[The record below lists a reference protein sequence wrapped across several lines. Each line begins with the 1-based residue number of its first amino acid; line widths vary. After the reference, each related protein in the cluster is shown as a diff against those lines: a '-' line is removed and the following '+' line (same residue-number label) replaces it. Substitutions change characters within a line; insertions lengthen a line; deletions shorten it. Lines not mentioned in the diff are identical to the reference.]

1 MFSKSTTAPLQS
13 PALQES
19 LGEKSCST
27 LHDDVL
33 IKGDWTSDGVLEFS
47 GKIIGNLTADVL
59 VITSEGRV
67 NGNVRARNITIEVQL
82 EGTVSALNIV
92 VKVTAKVMAD
102 IKSEQILIEP
112 GAEIQGNIKVA
123 GNRSQNN
130 I

>member
-1 MFSKSTTAPLQS
+1 MFSKSTTASLQS

-19 LGEKSCST
+19 SGEKNCST
-27 LHDDVL
+27 LLDDVL

-67 NGNVRARNITIEVQL
+67 NGNVRARSITIEGQL

-92 VKVTAKVMAD
+92 VKATAKVMAD

>member
-59 VITSEGRV
+59 VLTSEGRV
-67 NGNVRARNITIEVQL
+67 NGNVRARNITIEGQL

-92 VKVTAKVMAD
+92 VKATAKVMAD
-102 IKSEQILIEP
+102 IKSERILIEP
-112 GAEIQGNIKVA
+112 GAEIQGNIQVA
-123 GNRSQNN
+123 GKHAEDDN
-130 I
+130 

>member
-19 LGEKSCST
+19 SREKSCST

-67 NGNVRARNITIEVQL
+67 NGNVRARNITIEGQL

-92 VKVTAKVMAD
+92 VKATAKVMAD

>member
-1 MFSKSTTAPLQS
+1 M
-13 PALQES
+13 
-19 LGEKSCST
+19 
-27 LHDDVL
+27 

-67 NGNVRARNITIEVQL
+67 NGNVRARNITIEGQL

-92 VKVTAKVMAD
+92 VKATAKVMAD